1 MITNDRGDFYRV
13 YFFIKGCGFM
23 STIAA
28 ISTAQGQGGIGVIR
42 VSGEDSFTIVDKI
55 FKSVSGKKI
64 MDIKG
69 YTALFGHIY
78 NNEEVLDEAVVLK
91 YVAPKSFT
99 GENVVEIS
107 CHGGMYITKEVLNAV
122 IMSGASLAEPG
133 EFTKRAYLNGKMD
146 LTEAESVM
154 DIISAKSKSAAR
166 AALFVKDGALFK
178 KSQQVKQLLLDK
190 AAHLSAWADYPEED
204 IPEVT
209 EDSIMEAIEESISIL
224 EKLLSTYDMGQVVKE
239 GIDTV
244 IVGRPNA
251 GKSTLMNLL
260 VGREK
265 SIVTNI
271 AGTTRDVVEDTV
283 LVGNVMLK
291 LSDTAGI
298 RDTDNE
304 IEKIGVQKT
313 FDKING
319 AGLVIAL
326 FDNNEELNSE
336 DIDLINKIKDMP
348 CIAVINKI
356 DLEDKV
362 DKKYITNNIE
372 NVVYISAKQQDNIDE
387 LKNMIE
393 KIAGTEDFD
402 PSAGI
407 VANERQRNAIRNAVN
422 SLYEAKESLAMG
434 MTMDAITVSL
444 QETIDYLLELTGEK
458 AGEEIVDSVFHNFC
472 VGK

>member
-1 MITNDRGDFYRV
+1 
-13 YFFIKGCGFM
+13 M

-42 VSGEDSFTIVDKI
+42 VSGEQAFTIVDKI

-122 IMSGASLAEPG
+122 IMAGASLAEPG

-204 IPEVT
+204 IPEVS

-244 IVGRPNA
+244 IAGRPNA

-336 DIDLINKIKDMP
+336 DIDLINKIKDIP

-362 DKKYITNNIE
+362 DKKYITDNIE

-407 VANERQRNAIRNAVN
+407 IANERQRNAIRNAVN
-422 SLYEAKESLAMG
+422 SLYEAKESLVMG

>member
-1 MITNDRGDFYRV
+1 
-13 YFFIKGCGFM
+13 M

-42 VSGEDSFTIVDKI
+42 VSGEQAFTIVDKI

-122 IMSGASLAEPG
+122 IMAGASLAEPG

-204 IPEVT
+204 IPEVS

-244 IVGRPNA
+244 IAGRPNA

-336 DIDLINKIKDMP
+336 DIDLINKIKDIP

-362 DKKYITNNIE
+362 DKKYITDNID

-402 PSAGI
+402 PSTGI
-407 VANERQRNAIRNAVN
+407 IANERQRNAIRNAVN

>member
-1 MITNDRGDFYRV
+1 
-13 YFFIKGCGFM
+13 M

-28 ISTAQGQGGIGVIR
+28 ISTAQGKGGIGVIR

-154 DIISAKSKSAAR
+154 DIISAKSKSAAK

-458 AGEEIVDSVFHNFC
+458 AGEEIVDSVFYNFC

>member
-1 MITNDRGDFYRV
+1 
-13 YFFIKGCGFM
+13 M

-42 VSGEDSFTIVDKI
+42 VSGEQAFTIVDKI

-122 IMSGASLAEPG
+122 IMAGASLAEPG

-204 IPEVT
+204 IPEVS

-244 IVGRPNA
+244 IAGRPNA

-362 DKKYITNNIE
+362 DKKYITDNIE

-407 VANERQRNAIRNAVN
+407 IANERQRNAIRNAVN

>member
-1 MITNDRGDFYRV
+1 
-13 YFFIKGCGFM
+13 M

-42 VSGEDSFTIVDKI
+42 VSGEQAFTIVDKI

-122 IMSGASLAEPG
+122 IMAGASLAEPG

-204 IPEVT
+204 IPEVS

-244 IVGRPNA
+244 IAGRPNA

-362 DKKYITNNIE
+362 DKKYITDNIE

-393 KIAGTEDFD
+393 KIAGTENFD

-407 VANERQRNAIRNAVN
+407 IANERQRNAIRNAVN

>member
-1 MITNDRGDFYRV
+1 
-13 YFFIKGCGFM
+13 M

-42 VSGEDSFTIVDKI
+42 VSGEDAFTIVDKI

-122 IMSGASLAEPG
+122 IMAGASLAEPG

-204 IPEVT
+204 IPEVS

-244 IVGRPNA
+244 IAGRPNA

-313 FDKING
+313 FDKIDG

-326 FDNNEELNSE
+326 FDNNEVLNSE
-336 DIDLINKIKDMP
+336 DIDLINKIKNMP

-362 DKKYITNNIE
+362 DKKYITDNIE

-407 VANERQRNAIRNAVN
+407 IANERQRNAIRNAVN
-422 SLYEAKESLAMG
+422 SLHEAKESLAMG

>member
-1 MITNDRGDFYRV
+1 
-13 YFFIKGCGFM
+13 M
-23 STIAA
+23 STITA

-42 VSGEDSFTIVDKI
+42 VSGEQAFTIVDKI

-122 IMSGASLAEPG
+122 IMAGASLAEPG

-178 KSQQVKQLLLDK
+178 KSQQVKKLLLDK

-204 IPEVT
+204 IPEVS

-244 IVGRPNA
+244 IAGRPNA

-362 DKKYITNNIE
+362 DKKYITDNIE

-407 VANERQRNAIRNAVN
+407 IANERQRNAIRNAVN
-422 SLYEAKESLAMG
+422 SLYEAKESLTMG

>member
-1 MITNDRGDFYRV
+1 
-13 YFFIKGCGFM
+13 M

-42 VSGEDSFTIVDKI
+42 VSGEQAFTIVDKI

-99 GENVVEIS
+99 GENVVEIF

-122 IMSGASLAEPG
+122 IMAGASLAEPG

-204 IPEVT
+204 IPEVS

-244 IVGRPNA
+244 IAGRPNA

-326 FDNNEELNSE
+326 FDNNEVLNSE

-362 DKKYITNNIE
+362 DKKYITDNIE

-387 LKNMIE
+387 LKNIIE

-407 VANERQRNAIRNAVN
+407 IANERQRNAIRNAVN

>member
-1 MITNDRGDFYRV
+1 
-13 YFFIKGCGFM
+13 M

-42 VSGEDSFTIVDKI
+42 VSGEQAFTIVDKI

-99 GENVVEIS
+99 GENVVEIF

-122 IMSGASLAEPG
+122 IMAGASLAEPG

-204 IPEVT
+204 IPEVS
-209 EDSIMEAIEESISIL
+209 EDSIMGAIEESISIL

-244 IVGRPNA
+244 IAGRPNA

-326 FDNNEELNSE
+326 FDNNEVLNSE

-362 DKKYITNNIE
+362 DKKYITDNIE

-407 VANERQRNAIRNAVN
+407 IANERQRNAIRNAVN

>member
-1 MITNDRGDFYRV
+1 
-13 YFFIKGCGFM
+13 M

-107 CHGGMYITKEVLNAV
+107 CHGGMYITKEILNAV
-122 IMSGASLAEPG
+122 IMAGASLAEPG

-204 IPEVT
+204 IPEVS

-244 IVGRPNA
+244 IAGRPNA

-298 RDTDNE
+298 RNTDNE

-362 DKKYITNNIE
+362 DKKYITDNID

-407 VANERQRNAIRNAVN
+407 IANERQRNAIRNAVN

>member
-1 MITNDRGDFYRV
+1 
-13 YFFIKGCGFM
+13 M

-42 VSGEDSFTIVDKI
+42 VSGEQAFTIVDKI

-78 NNEEVLDEAVVLK
+78 NIDEVLDEAVVLK

-122 IMSGASLAEPG
+122 IMAGASLAEPG

-204 IPEVT
+204 IPEVS

-244 IVGRPNA
+244 IAGRPNA

-362 DKKYITNNIE
+362 DKKYITDNID

-407 VANERQRNAIRNAVN
+407 IANERQRNAIRNAVN
-422 SLYEAKESLAMG
+422 SLYEAKESLAIG

>member
-1 MITNDRGDFYRV
+1 MIEAIFIV
-13 YFFIKGCGFM
+13 SIFFIKGCGFM

-209 EDSIMEAIEESISIL
+209 EDSIMETIEESISIL

-244 IVGRPNA
+244 IAGRPNA

-407 VANERQRNAIRNAVN
+407 VANERQKNAIRNAVN

>member
-1 MITNDRGDFYRV
+1 
-13 YFFIKGCGFM
+13 M

-42 VSGEDSFTIVDKI
+42 VSGEQAFTIVDKI

-122 IMSGASLAEPG
+122 IMAGASLAEPG

-204 IPEVT
+204 IPEVS

-244 IVGRPNA
+244 IAGRPNA

-313 FDKING
+313 LDKING

-362 DKKYITNNIE
+362 DKKYITDNIE

-393 KIAGTEDFD
+393 KIAGTENFD

-407 VANERQRNAIRNAVN
+407 IANERQKNAIRNAVN

>member
-1 MITNDRGDFYRV
+1 
-13 YFFIKGCGFM
+13 M

-42 VSGEDSFTIVDKI
+42 VSGEQAFTIVDKI

-64 MDIKG
+64 MEIKG

-122 IMSGASLAEPG
+122 IMAGASLAEPG

-204 IPEVT
+204 IPEVS

-244 IVGRPNA
+244 IAGRPNA

-362 DKKYITNNIE
+362 DKKYITYNIE

-407 VANERQRNAIRNAVN
+407 IANERQRNAIRNAVN

>member
-1 MITNDRGDFYRV
+1 
-13 YFFIKGCGFM
+13 M

-42 VSGEDSFTIVDKI
+42 VSGEQAFTIVDKI

-122 IMSGASLAEPG
+122 IMAGASLAEPG

-204 IPEVT
+204 IPEVS

-244 IVGRPNA
+244 IAGRPNA

-362 DKKYITNNIE
+362 DKKYITDKIE

-407 VANERQRNAIRNAVN
+407 IANERQRNAIRNAVN

>member
-1 MITNDRGDFYRV
+1 
-13 YFFIKGCGFM
+13 M

-42 VSGEDSFTIVDKI
+42 VSGEQAFTIVDKI

-122 IMSGASLAEPG
+122 IMAGASLAEPG

-204 IPEVT
+204 IPEVS

-244 IVGRPNA
+244 IAGRPNA

-348 CIAVINKI
+348 CVAVINKI

-362 DKKYITNNIE
+362 DKKYITDNID

-393 KIAGTEDFD
+393 KIAETEDFD

-407 VANERQRNAIRNAVN
+407 IANERQRNAIRNAVN

>member
-1 MITNDRGDFYRV
+1 
-13 YFFIKGCGFM
+13 M

-122 IMSGASLAEPG
+122 IMSGAYLAEPG

-362 DKKYITNNIE
+362 DKKYITDNIE

>member
-1 MITNDRGDFYRV
+1 
-13 YFFIKGCGFM
+13 M

-42 VSGEDSFTIVDKI
+42 VSGEQAFTIVDKI

-122 IMSGASLAEPG
+122 IMAGASLAEPG

-204 IPEVT
+204 IPEVS

-244 IVGRPNA
+244 IAGRPNA

-362 DKKYITNNIE
+362 DKKYITDNIE

-407 VANERQRNAIRNAVN
+407 IANERQRNAIRNAVN

-444 QETIDYLLELTGEK
+444 QETIDDLLELTGEK

>member
-1 MITNDRGDFYRV
+1 
-13 YFFIKGCGFM
+13 M

-42 VSGEDSFTIVDKI
+42 VSGEQAFTIVDKI

-122 IMSGASLAEPG
+122 IMAGASLAEPG

-204 IPEVT
+204 IPEVS

-244 IVGRPNA
+244 IAGRPNA

-326 FDNNEELNSE
+326 FDNNEALNSE

-362 DKKYITNNIE
+362 DKKYITDNIE

-407 VANERQRNAIRNAVN
+407 IANERQRNAIRNAVN

-444 QETIDYLLELTGEK
+444 QETIDFLLELTGEK

>member
-1 MITNDRGDFYRV
+1 
-13 YFFIKGCGFM
+13 M

-42 VSGEDSFTIVDKI
+42 VSGEQAFTIVDKI

-122 IMSGASLAEPG
+122 IMAGASLAEPG

-204 IPEVT
+204 IPEVS

-244 IVGRPNA
+244 IAGRPNA

-362 DKKYITNNIE
+362 DKKYITDNID

-387 LKNMIE
+387 LKKMIE

-407 VANERQRNAIRNAVN
+407 IANERQRNAIRNAVN

>member
-1 MITNDRGDFYRV
+1 
-13 YFFIKGCGFM
+13 M

-122 IMSGASLAEPG
+122 ILSGASLAEPG

-244 IVGRPNA
+244 IAGRPNA

>member
-1 MITNDRGDFYRV
+1 
-13 YFFIKGCGFM
+13 M

-42 VSGEDSFTIVDKI
+42 VSGEQAFTIVDKI

-122 IMSGASLAEPG
+122 IMAGASLAEPG

-204 IPEVT
+204 IPEVS

-244 IVGRPNA
+244 IAGRPNA

-304 IEKIGVQKT
+304 IEKIGVRKT

-362 DKKYITNNIE
+362 DKKYITDNID

-407 VANERQRNAIRNAVN
+407 IANERQRNAIRNAVN

>member
-1 MITNDRGDFYRV
+1 
-13 YFFIKGCGFM
+13 M

-154 DIISAKSKSAAR
+154 DIISAKSKSAAK

-244 IVGRPNA
+244 IAGRPNA

-271 AGTTRDVVEDTV
+271 AGTTRDVVEDIV

-348 CIAVINKI
+348 CIAAINKI

-362 DKKYITNNIE
+362 DKKYITDNIE

>member
-1 MITNDRGDFYRV
+1 
-13 YFFIKGCGFM
+13 M

-42 VSGEDSFTIVDKI
+42 VSGEQAFTIVDKI

-122 IMSGASLAEPG
+122 IMAGASLAEPG

-204 IPEVT
+204 IPEVS
-209 EDSIMEAIEESISIL
+209 EDSIMEAIEEGISIL

-244 IVGRPNA
+244 IAGRPNA

-362 DKKYITNNIE
+362 DKKYITDNIE

-407 VANERQRNAIRNAVN
+407 IANERQRNAIRNAVN

>member
-1 MITNDRGDFYRV
+1 
-13 YFFIKGCGFM
+13 M

-122 IMSGASLAEPG
+122 IMAGASLAEPG

-204 IPEVT
+204 IPEVS

-244 IVGRPNA
+244 IAGRPNA

-298 RDTDNE
+298 RNTDNE

-362 DKKYITNNIE
+362 DKKYITDNID

-402 PSAGI
+402 PSTGI
-407 VANERQRNAIRNAVN
+407 IANERQRNAIRNAVN

>member
-1 MITNDRGDFYRV
+1 
-13 YFFIKGCGFM
+13 M

-64 MDIKG
+64 MDIKS

-239 GIDTV
+239 GIETV
-244 IVGRPNA
+244 IAGRPNA

-362 DKKYITNNIE
+362 DKKYITDNIE

-458 AGEEIVDSVFHNFC
+458 AGGEIVDSVFHNFC

>member
-1 MITNDRGDFYRV
+1 
-13 YFFIKGCGFM
+13 M

-42 VSGEDSFTIVDKI
+42 VSGEQAFTIVDKI

-122 IMSGASLAEPG
+122 IMAGASLAEPG

-204 IPEVT
+204 IPEVS
-209 EDSIMEAIEESISIL
+209 EDSIMEAIKESISIL

-244 IVGRPNA
+244 IAGRPNA

-362 DKKYITNNIE
+362 DKKYITDNIE

-407 VANERQRNAIRNAVN
+407 IANERQRNAIRNAVN

>member
-1 MITNDRGDFYRV
+1 
-13 YFFIKGCGFM
+13 M

-42 VSGEDSFTIVDKI
+42 VSGEQAFTIVDKI

-122 IMSGASLAEPG
+122 IMAGASLAEPG

-204 IPEVT
+204 IPEVS

-244 IVGRPNA
+244 IAGRPNA

-326 FDNNEELNSE
+326 FDNNEVLNSE

-362 DKKYITNNIE
+362 DKKYITDNIE

-393 KIAGTEDFD
+393 KIAGTENFD

-407 VANERQRNAIRNAVN
+407 IANERQRNAIRNAVN

>member
-1 MITNDRGDFYRV
+1 
-13 YFFIKGCGFM
+13 M

-42 VSGEDSFTIVDKI
+42 VSGEQAFTIVDKI

-122 IMSGASLAEPG
+122 IMAGASLAEPG

-204 IPEVT
+204 IPEVS

-244 IVGRPNA
+244 IAGRPNA

-298 RDTDNE
+298 RNTDNE

-362 DKKYITNNIE
+362 DKKYITDNID

-407 VANERQRNAIRNAVN
+407 IANERQRNAIRNAVN

>member
-1 MITNDRGDFYRV
+1 
-13 YFFIKGCGFM
+13 M

-362 DKKYITNNIE
+362 DKKYITNNIK

-444 QETIDYLLELTGEK
+444 QETIDYLLELTGDK

>member
-1 MITNDRGDFYRV
+1 
-13 YFFIKGCGFM
+13 M

-42 VSGEDSFTIVDKI
+42 VSGEQAFTIVDKI

-122 IMSGASLAEPG
+122 IMAGASLAEPG

-204 IPEVT
+204 IPEVS
-209 EDSIMEAIEESISIL
+209 EDSIMEAIDESISIL

-244 IVGRPNA
+244 IAGRPNA

-326 FDNNEELNSE
+326 FDNNEVLNSE

-362 DKKYITNNIE
+362 DKKYITDNIE

-393 KIAGTEDFD
+393 KIAGTEGFD
-402 PSAGI
+402 PSTGI
-407 VANERQRNAIRNAVN
+407 IANERQRNAIRNAVN

>member
-1 MITNDRGDFYRV
+1 
-13 YFFIKGCGFM
+13 M

-42 VSGEDSFTIVDKI
+42 VSGEQAFTIVDKI

-78 NNEEVLDEAVVLK
+78 NNEEVLDEAVILK

-122 IMSGASLAEPG
+122 IMAGASLAEPG

-204 IPEVT
+204 IPEVS

-244 IVGRPNA
+244 IAGRPNA

-326 FDNNEELNSE
+326 FDNNEALNSE

-362 DKKYITNNIE
+362 DKKYITDNIE

-407 VANERQRNAIRNAVN
+407 IANERQRNAIRNAVN

>member
-1 MITNDRGDFYRV
+1 
-13 YFFIKGCGFM
+13 M

-42 VSGEDSFTIVDKI
+42 VSGEQAFTIVDKI

-78 NNEEVLDEAVVLK
+78 NNEEVIDEAVVLK

-122 IMSGASLAEPG
+122 IMAGASLAEPG

-166 AALFVKDGALFK
+166 AALFVKNGALFK

-204 IPEVT
+204 IPEVS

-244 IVGRPNA
+244 IAGRPNA

-362 DKKYITNNIE
+362 DKKYITDNID

-407 VANERQRNAIRNAVN
+407 IANERQRNAIRNAVN

>member
-1 MITNDRGDFYRV
+1 
-13 YFFIKGCGFM
+13 M

-239 GIDTV
+239 GIETV

-362 DKKYITNNIE
+362 DKKYITNNIK

>member
-1 MITNDRGDFYRV
+1 
-13 YFFIKGCGFM
+13 M

-42 VSGEDSFTIVDKI
+42 VSGEQAFTIVDKI

-122 IMSGASLAEPG
+122 IMAGASLAEPG

-204 IPEVT
+204 IPEVS

-244 IVGRPNA
+244 IAGRPNA

-362 DKKYITNNIE
+362 DKKYITDNID

-393 KIAGTEDFD
+393 KIAGTEEFD
-402 PSAGI
+402 PSVGI
-407 VANERQRNAIRNAVN
+407 IANERQRNAIRNAVN

>member
-1 MITNDRGDFYRV
+1 
-13 YFFIKGCGFM
+13 M

-42 VSGEDSFTIVDKI
+42 VSGEQAFTIVDKI

-69 YTALFGHIY
+69 YNALFGHIY

-107 CHGGMYITKEVLNAV
+107 CHGGMYITKEILNAV
-122 IMSGASLAEPG
+122 IMAGASLAEPG

-178 KSQQVKQLLLDK
+178 KSQQVKQMLLDK

-204 IPEVT
+204 IPEVS

-244 IVGRPNA
+244 IAGRPNA

-326 FDNNEELNSE
+326 FDNNEVLNSE

-362 DKKYITNNIE
+362 DKKYITDNIE

-407 VANERQRNAIRNAVN
+407 IANERQRNAIRNAVN

>member
-1 MITNDRGDFYRV
+1 
-13 YFFIKGCGFM
+13 M

-190 AAHLSAWADYPEED
+190 AAHLSAWADYPEDD